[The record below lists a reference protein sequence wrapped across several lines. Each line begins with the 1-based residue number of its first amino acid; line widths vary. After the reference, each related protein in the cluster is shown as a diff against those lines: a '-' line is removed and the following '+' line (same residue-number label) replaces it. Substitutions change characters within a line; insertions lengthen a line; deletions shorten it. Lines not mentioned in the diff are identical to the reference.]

1 VLLRRGG
8 AESFAR
14 GEKGGGLQC
23 GVADISPPHDPAQCG
38 RNGKIVA
45 AGSRAALSSSF
56 TIICVRMG
64 DSNHLL
70 RAAVP

>member
-1 VLLRRGG
+1 MLLRRGG

-23 GVADISPPHDPAQCG
+23 GVADISPLHDPAQCG

-45 AGSRAALSSSF
+45 VGEVPGDATT
-56 TIICVRMG
+56 TIDARNRVVSPGLDRK
-64 DSNHLL
+64 S
-70 RAAVP
+70 VV